1 MNPLSPIQFPT
12 FDDDQTSEM
21 HLVLGASLPETSPL
35 DGGAVGIAALIY
47 FGSIV
52 ASAVHPSAEAG
63 EQDNESG
70 KEEEN
75 QGGKNCPDTRTI
87 FGVRSG
93 TVVIDMVFNDG
104 EESKITGKGYNHD
117 DEGDGRC
124 DSCEDGT
131 TDTSAKSKEES
142 NEGKSSGN
150 WVENHDTGESL

>member
-1 MNPLSPIQFPT
+1 
-12 FDDDQTSEM
+12 M

-35 DGGAVGIAALIY
+35 DGGTIGVAALIY

-75 QGGKNCPDTRTI
+75 QGGKNCPDTRTK
-87 FGVRSG
+87 FGVRSRA
-93 TVVIDMVFNDG
+93 VVVDMVLNDAK
-104 EESKITGKGYNHD
+104 ESEIAGKGYNHD
-117 DEGDGRC
+117 DEGNSRC

-131 TDTSAKSKEES
+131 TDTSAQGKEES

-150 WVENHDTGESL
+150 WVENHDAGESL